1 MEVFS
6 MDNIKVHPD
15 KIGVLVVDVQNDFCP
30 GGSLPVP
37 DGDEVIPFIN
47 RLIDEFDSVVA
58 SKDYHP
64 EESVH
69 FEDWPK
75 HCVKETEGAEFHP
88 DLDTEQINKVF
99 YKGTENADDGYSA
112 FEATNDDLEE
122 YLNDQGLVGVIVVGL
137 ATDYCVKNTAIEASE
152 LGFTTIVPLQGTKGV
167 NMNEGDVES
176 ALNDMEDAGCIV
188 NDFESIEAYRG

>member
-1 MEVFS
+1 